1 MILLSNFAFDFNLR
15 RFTMGLRAQAAA
27 YTQRRGVARWR
38 KGGDP
43 EDCVADMRTAAAGFI
58 ALGLADAT
66 GGGGPGCD
74 GSGGGGG
81 GMGSG
86 GSGGGGN
93 GGGGGGGGNG
103 GGGSGGGNGGG
114 DGGGNWG
121 GGGGGSG
128 GGNGGGGS
136 GGCVPRPEGWI
147 AGGEST
153 AAVSM
158 EAARRMIGGMEGL
171 ESVNYYLGVSLAAAG
186 YVTGAVESLQ
196 AAAAAGQGHP
206 AGWLLRTSTRPT
218 LLNLLLRF
226 SGSVWAFT
234 LKVKSCS
241 HLSSSA
247 CCE

>member
-66 GGGGPGCD
+66 GGGGLGFD
-74 GSGGGGG
+74 G
-81 GMGSG
+81 
-86 GSGGGGN
+86 
-93 GGGGGGGGNG
+93 
-103 GGGSGGGNGGG
+103 
-114 DGGGNWG
+114 
-121 GGGGGSG
+121 
-128 GGNGGGGS
+128 GGGGS

-158 EAARRMIGGMEGL
+158 DAARRMIGGMEGL

-186 YVTGAVESLQ
+186 DVTGAVESLQ

-206 AGWLLRTSTRPT
+206 AGGLLRTST
-218 LLNLLLRF
+218 
-226 SGSVWAFT
+226 
-234 LKVKSCS
+234 
-241 HLSSSA
+241 
-247 CCE
+247 